1 MPNTVTILDT
11 LAIILGMYHATLDL
25 EIFFFFWSIPQA
37 IESQDQFA
45 FMREEQQ

>member
-25 EIFFFFWSIPQA
+25 EIFFFWSIPQV